1 MDAISLDDAIV
12 RRLDTLENNQHII
25 TKAHEELK
33 ASLDLVA
40 SDTADLVAFLR
51 TVNNYFG
58 AGKRAII
65 SVVIFISGLGAVCA
79 GIVGIYNLYHL
90 VFHII

>member
-1 MDAISLDDAIV
+1 MSTSFLDDGIAK
-12 RRLDTLENNQHII
+12 RLDSLESNQHAMA
-25 TKAHEELK
+25 KAHEEIK
-33 ASLDLVA
+33 AAMDSVA

-51 TVNNYFG
+51 TVKNYFG